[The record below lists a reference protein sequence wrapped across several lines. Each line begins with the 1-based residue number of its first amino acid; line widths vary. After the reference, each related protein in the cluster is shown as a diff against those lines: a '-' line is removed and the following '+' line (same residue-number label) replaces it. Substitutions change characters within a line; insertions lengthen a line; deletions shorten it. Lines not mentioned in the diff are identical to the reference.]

1 MKSKLLMLSLVA
13 SLFGNT
19 LSAQTDDLGYKNVEA
34 TLGQSY
40 KNRVFFGFENNNL
53 VTQLAEIWDIAFY
66 RNNPMDFGT
75 RINDGALINVYQV
88 SANPSDFDTVD
99 LSQKT
104 SWGEPLYNPDKT
116 ERLQDGA
123 FESSDLL
130 KGPGI
135 HVGWGTYN
143 TVSHKVE
150 GKVVFVLEYPNGDN
164 YKLLLTE
171 YTAGYTFKYA
181 KWNGSSWDATITKTI
196 ANGNDDKFFN
206 YFSFKTGEKVENA
219 EPNKNDWD
227 IALTRYWTFYNEIMM
242 YTLSGVIQSP
252 NIQVA
257 RVEPEAQNT
266 NTFTAPES
274 SKYSKKITTIGD
286 NWKKLSGFSTVLV
299 PNVVYYI
306 KKNNKYYRMYF
317 TKVGGSSTG
326 DMHFKYKDITATL
339 GVTDLGKKASFGI
352 YPNPVIDKKATI
364 LFDVKEKANNTGSVE
379 IYDLSGK
386 KVYESSLSN
395 QSGLYKK
402 ELNLSQLS
410 TGNYIVKITFAGVIE
425 TKKIIVK

>member
-1 MKSKLLMLSLVA
+1 MFSLLV
-13 SLFGNT
+13 FTNT
-19 LSAQTDDLGYKNVEA
+19 SAQVDDLGYKNVEA
-34 TLGQSY
+34 SLGQSY
-40 KNRVFFGFENNNL
+40 KDRVFFSFEKDNL
-53 VTQLAEIWDIAFY
+53 ISQPADIWDIAFY
-66 RNNPMDFGT
+66 RNTSMDYGT

-99 LSQKT
+99 LKEKSN
-104 SWGEPLYNPDKT
+104 WGEPLYNPDKT

-123 FESSDLL
+123 FESSNLL

-143 TVSHKVE
+143 MTTHKID
-150 GKVVFVLEYPNGDN
+150 GKVVFVLEYPNGEN
-164 YKLLLTE
+164 YKILLTE
-171 YTAGYTFKYA
+171 YAAGYTFKYA
-181 KWNGSSWDATITKTI
+181 KWNGSSWDPTITKTI
-196 ANGNDDKFFN
+196 ANGKDDKFFN
-206 YFSFKTGEKVENA
+206 YFSFKTGEKVEDA

-227 IALTRYWTFYNEIMM
+227 ITLTRYWTFYNDIMM
-242 YTLSGVIQSP
+242 YALSGVIQSP
-252 NIQVA
+252 NIEVA

-266 NTFTAPES
+266 NTFNAPEAT
-274 SKYSKKITTIGD
+274 KYSKKITTIGD

-306 KKNNKYYRMYF
+306 KKNSKYYRMYF
-317 TKVGGSSTG
+317 TKVGGGATG
-326 DMHFKYKDITATL
+326 DMHFKYKDITSTL

-364 LFDVKEKANNTGSVE
+364 LFDVKEKSNNTGSVE

-386 KVYESSLSN
+386 KVYESTLNN

-410 TGNYIVKITFAGVIE
+410 TGNYIVKISFGGITE